1 MFNPEATPSAFHQIK
16 SSFIL
21 NGQKKKKKSTNALLD
36 PGSDSTL
43 ISADLAHQ
51 LNLKRKYQ
59 EVSFSNTL
67 EMYKVIQSKLVGFK
81 FLSNS
86 SCKERQVKNKL

>member
-1 MFNPEATPSAFHQIK
+1 MFNSEATPSAFHQIK

-21 NGQKKKKKSTNALLD
+21 NGQKKLTNALLH

-51 LNLKRKYQ
+51 LNL
-59 EVSFSNTL
+59 SGSIF
-67 EMYKVIQSKLVGFK
+67 
-81 FLSNS
+81 
-86 SCKERQVKNKL
+86 

>member
-21 NGQKKKKKSTNALLD
+21 NGQKKKKSTNALLD

-59 EVSFSNTL
+59 EVSFSNIL

-81 FLSNS
+81 FLLNS